1 MTPLRVLLVASLPL
15 TACVDQD
22 MDQKIWR
29 AEQARVQ
36 RDMLET
42 ERLRLWLDHPGYVSR
57 RR

>member
-1 MTPLRVLLVASLPL
+1 MTRAILLLVLPL
-15 TACVDQD
+15 AACVNQD
-22 MDQKIWR
+22 VDLKIWQ

-57 RR
+57 GRR